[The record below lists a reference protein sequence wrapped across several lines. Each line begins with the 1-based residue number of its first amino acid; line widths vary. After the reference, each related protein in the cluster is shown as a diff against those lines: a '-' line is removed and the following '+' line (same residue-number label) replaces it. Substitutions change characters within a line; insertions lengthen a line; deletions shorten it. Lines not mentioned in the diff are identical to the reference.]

1 MSKSILS
8 GNSVETLCLWEFFM
22 KYVRSLFLL
31 AMLTVSYVTFGM
43 EFFPFSFQQP
53 QHIMPA
59 TVHQALITRMQG
71 MSARMT
77 QNFLQRQALCI
88 EEVRSVLAEIKNIG
102 EGSIEWMDS
111 ELSIFVAILYS
122 EKPLIMFR
130 YLKKIGLKPTFIDKL
145 IARHM
150 LQHIALTRENKGIF
164 DAIIELEKDPCL
176 LTIM

>member
-1 MSKSILS
+1 MKQWSM
-8 GNSVETLCLWEFFM
+8 LCLLGISCCVKAME
-22 KYVRSLFLL
+22 VLPLL
-31 AMLTVSYVTFGM
+31 IRQAERVMPVT
-43 EFFPFSFQQP
+43 
-53 QHIMPA
+53 
-59 TVHQALITRMQG
+59 THQALITRMQG

-77 QNFLQRQALCI
+77 QNFLQRQTPCI
-88 EEVRSVLAEIKNIG
+88 EEAEKILTEIKDIC

-111 ELSIFVAILYS
+111 ESSIFVAIIYS
-122 EKPLIMFR
+122 ENPLTMFR

-145 IARHM
+145 IARNM